1 MDERLRP
8 LVEKIWQY
16 HRLNHELSR
25 ADAIIGLC
33 SHDTV
38 VAARAAELFHEGW
51 AGLLIFTGGAGSIT
65 RHLFGE
71 PEADRFA
78 RIAAGLGVPQ
88 ERILKET
95 RSTNTGENVLFTRRM
110 LAQRGMDPRK
120 VIAVQKP
127 YMERRTYATFR
138 KVWPEVDVAVT
149 SPRLSLDEYLAR
161 YSHESLTADDVVSIM
176 VGDLQR
182 IRVYPRRGFQIEQPI
197 PADVWEAFNVL
208 VDAGYDRN
216 LVEPR

>member
-1 MDERLRP
+1 MDESLRP

-16 HRLNHELSR
+16 HQLNHHLSP
-25 ADAIIGLC
+25 ADALIGLC

-38 VAARAAELFHEGW
+38 VAERAAELFHEGW
-51 AGLLIFTGGAGSIT
+51 AGLLIFTGGVGSIT
-65 RHLFGE
+65 RHLFAE

-78 RIAAGLGVPQ
+78 RIAAGLGVPP
-88 ERILKET
+88 ERMLTET
-95 RSTNTGENVLFTRRM
+95 RSTNTGENVLLTRRL
-110 LAQRGMDPRK
+110 LAQRGMDVRK

-138 KVWPEVDVAVT
+138 RAWPEVDVTVT
-149 SPRLSLDEYLAR
+149 SPRVSLDDYLAR
-161 YSHESLTADDVVSIM
+161 YSHASLTADDVISIM

-182 IRVYPRRGFQIEQPI
+182 IRVYPRKGFQIEQEI
-197 PADVWEAFNVL
+197 PDDVWNAFNAL
-208 VDAGYDRN
+208 VDAGYDRH